1 MPYTNQTDGEAYDSD
16 QVYPQTKTPRK
27 GNAIM
32 LTYRTLLEILQ
43 DMPASMLDTTVTV
56 HLSESDELFGVGTIR
71 FTDETE
77 DRLDPLHPVLT
88 VQE

>member
-1 MPYTNQTDGEAYDSD
+1 MPYTHQTDGTAYDSD
-16 QVYPQTKTPRK
+16 QVYPQSKTSFK

-32 LTYRTLLEILQ
+32 LTYRNLLEILQ

-56 HLSESDELFGVGTIR
+56 HLSESDELFGVVNMR
-71 FTDETE
+71 CTDETE

-88 VQE
+88 ILE

>member
-1 MPYTNQTDGEAYDSD
+1 
-16 QVYPQTKTPRK
+16 
-27 GNAIM
+27 M

-43 DMPASMLDTTVTV
+43 DMPASMLDNTVTV
-56 HLSESDELFGVGTIR
+56 HLSKSDELFGVGNVR